1 MLECNNINIQN
12 EKNDYLI
19 ENQTFR
25 ILQSEIFT
33 LTGASGVGKST
44 LLKYICGIKQES
56 FTYSGEIIVY
66 KNIVSHLPT
75 NKRGVRMIFQNDL
88 LFPHMNVIENL
99 LFAAP
104 SYRKNIKDEALSLLN
119 KLNLSH
125 LSFKNVTMLSGG
137 EYSRI
142 CLARIM
148 INEPKVLLVDEPF
161 SNLDK
166 NTKNIT
172 RDFFY
177 KNISAMNCATLIV
190 SHDMEDIY
198 SHDKVIKL

>member
-1 MLECNNINIQN
+1 
-12 EKNDYLI
+12 
-19 ENQTFR
+19 
-25 ILQSEIFT
+25 
-33 LTGASGVGKST
+33 
-44 LLKYICGIKQES
+44 
-56 FTYSGEIIVY
+56 
-66 KNIVSHLPT
+66 
-75 NKRGVRMIFQNDL
+75 MIFQNDL

-104 SYRKNIKDEALSLLN
+104 PYRKNIKDEALSLLN